1 MAFSTILP
9 NQVMHLTQSQSQSN
23 GRHAGHFLS
32 PFMSMGYSRKTQN
45 RGIWGYIYLSEKK
58 PLDFLDLSLYS

>member
-1 MAFSTILP
+1 MTFSATLP
-9 NQVMHLTQSQSQSN
+9 NQVMLLTQSQSQFQSD

-45 RGIWGYIYLSEKK
+45 RGVWGYIYFSEKN
-58 PLDFLDLSLYS
+58 PLN

>member
-1 MAFSTILP
+1 MTFPATLP
-9 NQVMHLTQSQSQSN
+9 NQVMLLTQSQSQSQSN

-45 RGIWGYIYLSEKK
+45 RGVWGYIYFSEKN
-58 PLDFLDLSLYS
+58 PLN